1 MLPAML
7 RSVVIQYYKVKTELK
22 GVEEGTDD
30 YLFYM
35 KNKEKLNSTYGMTVE
50 DPAKDT
56 IEFIDGDFVPKDE
69 PLEKLIARHN
79 RSAFLSYAWGVW
91 VTAWS
96 RKRLA
101 DGIDVVTHNGR
112 EPMNFIYSDTDS
124 IKYTGDVDFTSY
136 NRQMEEQA
144 TRWKAYAA
152 DRDGVVHFMG
162 VYESEHYDLPNR
174 FKTLGAKKYVLED
187 KDKRLHITIAGV
199 NKKEGG
205 KELEKI
211 ENFKEG
217 FVFRKAGGTESVFN
231 DHVDMVIQE
240 DGHDLHITDNVVI
253 RDSSYTLGIT
263 AEYRAILDGVMEIKY
278 SDHDI
283 DGLFK
288 VKN

>member
-1 MLPAML
+1 MRGA
-7 RSVVIQYYKVKTELK
+7 S
-22 GVEEGTDD
+22 
-30 YLFYM
+30 
-35 KNKEKLNSTYGMTVE
+35 
-50 DPAKDT
+50 
-56 IEFIDGDFVPKDE
+56 
-69 PLEKLIARHN
+69 
-79 RSAFLSYAWGVW
+79 VW

-101 DGIDVVTHNGR
+101 DGIDVVTQRGK

-124 IKYTGDVDFTSY
+124 IKYTGCVDFSKY
-136 NRQMEEQA
+136 NRTVEEQA
-144 TRWKAYAA
+144 LHWKAYAA
-152 DRDGVVHFMG
+152 DRNGEVHYMG
-162 VYESEHYDLPNR
+162 VYESEHYELPNR

-199 NKKEGG
+199 NKKKGG
-205 KELEKI
+205 EELQKI

-217 FVFRKAGGTESVFN
+217 FVFNKAGGTESVFN
-231 DHVDMVIQE
+231 DHIDMTIQR

-263 AEYRAILDGVMEIKY
+263 AEYRAILNGVMEIKY

-283 DGLFK
+283 EGLFK